1 MVAAL
6 GLALVGTVQNGWFA
20 QSMGATPVA
29 GTLFLI
35 LGVASDAIALVL
47 PSVCRQGMASPPAE
61 SRAGRVAGLARDV
74 QFRAGLLN
82 RLRGDEHRGRHHGP
96 RVTGNPSRAQ
106 TALGDAML
114 SRDLECKTE
123 TGKFCRE
130 REAEVQVQRLNLDA
144 ATQSVGRAADPQT
157 MAAVK
162 LVSWVTAGAISPSE
176 NDFGMLRLMLPACCR
191 NLAASW
197 SWSRAHEVHG

>member
-1 MVAAL
+1 MR
-6 GLALVGTVQNGWFA
+6 
-20 QSMGATPVA
+20 
-29 GTLFLI
+29 
-35 LGVASDAIALVL
+35 L
-47 PSVCRQGMASPPAE
+47 PWSCPRSPPGHGKPA
-61 SRAGRVAGLARDV
+61 SGVPRWPVAGLARDV

-144 ATQSVGRAADPQT
+144 ATQSVARAADPQT

-197 SWSRAHEVHG
+197 SWSWSRAHEVYG